1 MEVLKLKEFN
11 PYKLKAVISK
21 KVRYGEREFTS
32 VRFSYDGSD
41 VPAIRV
47 DGSFRLF
54 DFNSNG
60 KVTYSLAI
68 KCGNNEDSFQKLC
81 RVLSRES
88 SKITN
93 EKQNFELVKK
103 LKVETK

>member
-11 PYKLKAVISK
+11 PDKLKAVISK

-47 DGSFRLF
+47 VGSFRLF
-54 DFNSNG
+54 DFNNNE

-68 KCGNNEDSFQKLC
+68 KCGNNKDSFQKLC
-81 RVLSRES
+81 RVNTQGE
-88 SKITN
+88 
-93 EKQNFELVKK
+93 
-103 LKVETK
+103 